1 MIGWRA
7 RGGTI
12 RPGERVALVAGQGDF
27 AVRVAEALKL
37 AGAKVL
43 VLSVERDSSAEFN
56 PFADDVVD
64 FRMTQGKEAL
74 DKVKKAGIRKLALV
88 GKMNKRRI
96 HEPGFEPDVVSGQV
110 LRSVGK
116 EKGDDRILKA
126 IALLLRTNGI
136 TVFGVH
142 QLIPEWAAPAGVLT
156 QLKPDASMI
165 DDLELGLR
173 QARAVGRLD
182 IGQAVAVKNGNVIAV
197 EGIEGT
203 DAMIDRVGALGVQKA
218 VLVKAAK
225 PQQDLRFDM
234 PLIGAQTIE
243 RAAAA
248 GFAAVGAEKGRTLL
262 PEAGKIASLADRLG
276 IVLTGV

>member
-1 MIGWRA
+1 MSWRRA
-7 RGGTI
+7 GGAV
-12 RPGERVALVAGQGDF
+12 RPGERVALVAGQGEF

-37 AGAKVL
+37 AGARVL
-43 VLSVERDSSAEFN
+43 VLTVERDSSAEFA
-56 PFADDVVD
+56 PFAEEVKNYL
-64 FRMTQGKEAL
+64 MTQGKEAL
-74 DKVKKAGIRKLALV
+74 DLVKKTGIRKLALV
-88 GKMNKRRI
+88 GKVIKRRI
-96 HEPGFEPDVVSGQV
+96 HEPGFEPDAVSGQV

-116 EKGDDRILKA
+116 NKGDDRILKA

-136 TVFGVH
+136 TAFGVH
-142 QLIPEWAAPAGVLT
+142 ELIPEWKAPAGVLT
-156 QLKPDASMI
+156 RLKPDTAMME
-165 DDLELGLR
+165 DLRLGLR
-173 QARAVGRLD
+173 QARAIGRLD

-203 DAMIDRVGALGVQKA
+203 DAMIDRVGALGIQKA

-234 PLIGAQTIE
+234 PLIGTQTIE

-262 PEAGKIASLADRLG
+262 PEAGKIAALADRLG

>member
-1 MIGWRA
+1 MIGWRS
-7 RGGTI
+7 RGTV
-12 RPGERVALVAGQGDF
+12 RSGERVALVAGQGTF
-27 AVRVAEALKL
+27 PVQVAQALKA
-37 AGAKVL
+37 AGAKTL
-43 VLSVERDSSAEFN
+43 VIAVERDSSAEFA
-56 PFADDVVD
+56 PFADEVKDVLIA
-64 FRMTQGKEAL
+64 QGKEAL
-74 DKVKKAGIRKLALV
+74 EAVKMAGIRKLALV
-88 GKMNKRRI
+88 GKVVKRRI
-96 HEPGFEPDVVSGQV
+96 HEPGFAPDEISGQV
-110 LRSVGK
+110 LRSAGK

-126 IALLLRTNGI
+126 LALLLRTNGI

-142 QLIPEWAAPAGVLT
+142 ELIPEWAAPSGVLT
-156 QLKPDASMI
+156 RLKPDTAVSE
-165 DDLELGLR
+165 DLKLGLR

-203 DAMIDRVGALGVQKA
+203 DAMIDRVGALGIQKA

-234 PLIGAQTIE
+234 PVIGTQTIE

-262 PEAGKIASLADRLG
+262 PEAGKIAALADRLG